1 MKTAKVKVRF
11 KILKSG
17 LMKSTYLDIYPAII
31 HPISGKVTRREY
43 LRMYVYTKPKN
54 EVEKI
59 HNKNVIHRANIICNE
74 RQNQIYNNDFG
85 FLASELDNKCFLEYF
100 ESLARKRGRSTS
112 SQAKWL
118 IVLKYLKEFSS
129 EIKMK
134 DLTIP
139 FIHRFRDFLL
149 TRKHF
154 KIKDQTISQN
164 SASSYFSKVTF
175 SLKCAYKD
183 GIIRTNIAPK
193 IERIKAIEV
202 KKEFL
207 TTEEATRLK
216 NTPCKD
222 DIHKR
227 ACLFMIYT
235 GLRVSDIIN
244 LKWSEIEYS
253 KELGHYIRFQHQK
266 TKTQQTLPFSIDAHQ
281 LLPKKGEGDEGV
293 FQNFSKKYPLLK
305 TWAKDAGISKNI
317 GYHTL
322 RRTFG
327 TMLVNSGVSVFTAQQ
342 MLGHRDIKT
351 TMQYINLLND
361 KKITAANAIKF

>member
-17 LMKSTYLDIYPAII
+17 SMKSTYLDIYPAII

-100 ESLARKRGRSTS
+100 ESLARKRGRSSS

-164 SASSYFSKVTF
+164 SASSYFSKITF
-175 SLKCAYKD
+175 SIKCAYKD
-183 GIIRTNIAPK
+183 GIIRQNIAPK
-193 IERIKAIEV
+193 IERIKAIDV

-207 TTEEATRLK
+207 TTEEATKLK
-216 NTPCKD
+216 NTPSKD
-222 DIHKR
+222 NVHKR
-227 ACLFMIYT
+227 ACLFMMYT

-244 LKWSEIEYS
+244 LKWSEIEHS

-266 TKTQQTLPFSIDAHQ
+266 TKNQQTLPFSEDAYQ
-281 LLPKKGEGDEGV
+281 LLPKKGEGNVGV
-293 FQNFSKKYPLLK
+293 FYNFSKKYSLLK
-305 TWAKDAGISKNI
+305 AWAKNAGITKNI
-317 GYHTL
+317 GYHTF
-322 RRTFG
+322 RHSYA
-327 TMLVNSGVSVFTAQQ
+327 TMLLSNDVSIFTVQQ
-342 MLGHRDIKT
+342 MLNHRSISN
-351 TMQYINLLND
+351 TMRYVNLLND